1 MSANS
6 SSSLDLPQ
14 PFSSICFGHRD
25 SNIIFASFT
34 ITNIVLL
41 LPLCTTILSLGYQRW
56 RRQRSASTSHSD
68 IITYHMVVME
78 MICVFGSISYCI
90 GVGFNLKRM
99 MVVACYVILIT
110 VCGQISFHVLTC
122 VERYLAV
129 VHPVTYMHL
138 RRGSGVTIR
147 NISICSSP
155 FPDSAV
161 CFTYRPSLLIFTSF
175 SVTSILLL
183 LPLCILVLCLGFQ
196 QWRQQR
202 STAASHSDIFTY
214 HMVTMEII
222 GIFGSG
228 LYCYAI
234 SVQDPWFMMVG
245 VYFFSVATHG
255 QIPFHMLTCVERYLA
270 VIHPIT
276 YLGLRKRGGAIIRNV
291 TIGLSV
297 LCALI
302 HSGPGEGGGG
312 RHRVDQS
319 KMRAFYTIVAIMGA
333 LVMRFGGQLVVQA
346 IHSSSVVSE
355 RVSCGLVMS
364 AVWFGLPSSLVL
376 PLLFLHRAG
385 KLLCCKS
392 NTESGQGSE

>member
-1 MSANS
+1 MSFNAS
-6 SSSLDLPQ
+6 SSSNASLHL
-14 PFSSICFGHRD
+14 SS
-25 SNIIFASFT
+25 S
-34 ITNIVLL
+34 
-41 LPLCTTILSLGYQRW
+41 
-56 RRQRSASTSHSD
+56 
-68 IITYHMVVME
+68 
-78 MICVFGSISYCI
+78 
-90 GVGFNLKRM
+90 
-99 MVVACYVILIT
+99 
-110 VCGQISFHVLTC
+110 
-122 VERYLAV
+122 
-129 VHPVTYMHL
+129 
-138 RRGSGVTIR
+138 
-147 NISICSSP
+147 SSP

-161 CFTYRPSLLIFTSF
+161 CFTYRPSLLSFTSF

-196 QWRQQR
+196 QWRQQQ

-228 LYCYAI
+228 LYCYAV

-245 VYFFSVATHG
+245 VYFFTVVTHG

-291 TIGLSV
+291 TIGCVWLHFLGLFGLIIVFSNSSVPYLFVSGASIAVVSFCSLSV

-302 HSGPGEGGGG
+302 RSGPGEGGGG

-319 KMRAFYTIVAIMGA
+319 KMRAFYTIMAIMGA

-346 IHSSSVVSE
+346 IHSSSVVSKH
-355 RVSCGLVMS
+355 VSCGLVMS

-392 NTESGQGSE
+392 NTASGQGSQ